1 MKQHIKLNI
10 ALLSLALAACSG
22 GGEPEPAADDAPGMP
37 ETAWSQAPLEGA
49 VDVVD
54 LREGAE
60 SGDEVVVRG
69 TLQDFG
75 SFANFALVEDSLE
88 DCSEMPEPD
97 HCATPW
103 DYCCEDPEKLR
114 NLTVSVEFQGEDGDV
129 ADWSL
134 QGAHGLDRLDEVV
147 AMGTLEIDEAGNMRL
162 LATRMSRQ

>member
-1 MKQHIKLNI
+1 MKIHTQLHV

-22 GGEPEPAADDAPGMP
+22 GAEPEPTNDGPAMP
-37 ETAWSQAPLEGA
+37 ESVWSQAPLEGA
-49 VDVVD
+49 VDVID
-54 LREGAE
+54 LRESAK

-75 SFANFALVEDSLE
+75 SFANFSLVEDTL
-88 DCSEMPEPD
+88 DHCAEMPEPD

-103 DYCCEDPEKLR
+103 DYCCEDQDKLR
-114 NLTVSVEFQGEDGDV
+114 ELTVSVEFQGEDGDV

-134 QGAHGLDRLDEVV
+134 EGAHGLDRLDEVV